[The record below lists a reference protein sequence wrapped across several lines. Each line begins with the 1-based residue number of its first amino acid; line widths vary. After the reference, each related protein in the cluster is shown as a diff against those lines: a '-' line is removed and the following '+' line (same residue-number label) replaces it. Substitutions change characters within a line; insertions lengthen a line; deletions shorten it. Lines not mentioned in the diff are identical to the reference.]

1 MQGRLLRLSQLKAV
15 LQFPESINRDELVL
29 PRLRGVRRADPIDG
43 LGQGVPLRP
52 HEDRRQLGPQ
62 TYFTSSEQL
71 RERVPRPVV
80 WRGPRRDFSIHTP
93 RFYGKA
99 GPAERSARRAD
110 LRLRALRER
119 HFTR

>member
-1 MQGRLLRLSQLKAV
+1 MSQLKTV
-15 LQFPESINRDELVL
+15 LQLPESINRDELVL

-52 HEDRRQLGPQ
+52 HEDRRQLGPEAH
-62 TYFTSSEQL
+62 FTSPEQL
-71 RERVPRPVV
+71 RERVSTLIFWCGVV
-80 WRGPRRDFSIHTP
+80 GDRAVRAP

-110 LRLRALRER
+110 LRLRALRECYVI
-119 HFTR
+119 

>member
-1 MQGRLLRLSQLKAV
+1 MQGRLLRVSQLKAV

-29 PRLRGVRRADPIDG
+29 PRVWGVRRADSFDG
-43 LGQGVPLRP
+43 LSQGVALRP

-62 TYFTSSEQL
+62 TYFTPPEQL
-71 RERVPRPVV
+71 RERVSIFIFWCGVV
-80 WRGPRRDFSIHTP
+80 GDRAVRAP
-93 RFYGKA
+93 RFYWKA

>member
-1 MQGRLLRLSQLKAV
+1 MSQLKTV
-15 LQFPESINRDELVL
+15 LQCLIRIDRDELVL
-29 PRLRGVRRADPIDG
+29 PRVRWVDSADTFDRIS
-43 LGQGVPLRP
+43 QGVSLRP

-62 TYFTSSEQL
+62 TYFTSPEQL

-80 WRGPRRDFSIHTP
+80 WRGPRRDFPIHTP

-110 LRLRALRER
+110 LRLRALRECY
-119 HFTR
+119 TL